1 MKATATL
8 KFKENILKWDNAA
21 FYLIDKDSYARPEQ
35 LIDYDAIIMD
45 ASDQE
50 YTRLLLR
57 RFRAHHNS
65 SLYLKP
71 IYLVNYKEQAD
82 VFINELI
89 DGIIYFPEQITEKIN
104 EISELK
110 QRITH
115 LDTDPGHTFES
126 QLIKKVL
133 AFLYTREKKSIKP
146 LPYVYSSIG
155 YTYPVLSVNFES
167 FEEFRVL
174 DILSWAEN
182 ENIIWPDFVDRV
194 YFCNNCKNGHLVY
207 REICPSCD
215 SANIKS
221 QDLIHHFPCG
231 YIGPVS
237 DFRNTI
243 DSTMNCPKCS
253 KNLRHIGV
261 DYDKPS
267 IINHCQNC
275 NEVFQ
280 DYIVKAKCIHCKHD
294 TDVQYLLAKD
304 INAYKLTKKGR
315 HAATSGFI
323 GERNEKEDEI
333 FGAVNQKTFQTM
345 LYYETERVKHN
356 MSANIQLCGL
366 QLENIF
372 DLTRK
377 FGKSKEKAFLTEL
390 VQIIREQIKTM
401 DFINITN
408 PSMILIC
415 MADSSPETANELMQR
430 ISDKIKELIANNFNG
445 FSIVTEFK
453 TESLKKDIPFE
464 KQIHNLSTFLVQSN
478 D

>member
-1 MKATATL
+1 
-8 KFKENILKWDNAA
+8 
-21 FYLIDKDSYARPEQ
+21 
-35 LIDYDAIIMD
+35 
-45 ASDQE
+45 
-50 YTRLLLR
+50 
-57 RFRAHHNS
+57 
-65 SLYLKP
+65 
-71 IYLVNYKEQAD
+71 
-82 VFINELI
+82 
-89 DGIIYFPEQITEKIN
+89 
-104 EISELK
+104 
-110 QRITH
+110 
-115 LDTDPGHTFES
+115 
-126 QLIKKVL
+126 
-133 AFLYTREKKSIKP
+133 
-146 LPYVYSSIG
+146 
-155 YTYPVLSVNFES
+155 
-167 FEEFRVL
+167 
-174 DILSWAEN
+174 
-182 ENIIWPDFVDRV
+182 
-194 YFCNNCKNGHLVY
+194 
-207 REICPSCD
+207 
-215 SANIKS
+215 
-221 QDLIHHFPCG
+221 
-231 YIGPVS
+231 
-237 DFRNTI
+237 
-243 DSTMNCPKCS
+243 MNCPKCS

-356 MSANIQLCGL
+356 MSTNIQLCGL

-377 FGKSKEKAFLTEL
+377 FGKSKEKVFLTEL

-445 FSIVTEFK
+445 FLIVTEFK